1 MKLPWDK
8 LYIENP
14 KFEYEIKSYPD
25 NTKYVIVKKITN
37 NLTFR
42 LNTYEDLWILN
53 QIHDVVK
60 KANWK
65 VTVTIPN
72 LIDAQADRRFDIAQP
87 FGLKLVLE
95 FLKGMENFD
104 YKIFHPHN
112 SEVVEAILD
121 DRVEI
126 IDNHDFINDVFSHI
140 SNYKSFMDFAT
151 KRESFIYNNDKGI
164 QIPNNLVVLLPDG
177 GAYKWGVK
185 LMDKLGF
192 NGDVVAA
199 SKNRQY
205 VDGKSKLVQQL
216 PNYDFN
222 GKDILIIDDICIY
235 GGTFKGLA
243 KMLKERNCGKIY
255 LAVSHITVQNL
266 GDDPVTNYFDM
277 VYTTNSKY
285 NQYWDNT
292 DRSLSVK
299 NNLEIITLF

>member
-1 MKLPWDK
+1 MKFPWDK

-87 FGLKLVLE
+87 FSLKLVLE

-121 DRVEI
+121 NRVEI
-126 IDNHDFINDVFSHI
+126 IDNHDFIYEVLAELKE
-140 SNYKSFMDFAT
+140 NYGF
-151 KRESFIYNNDKGI
+151 N
-164 QIPNNLVVLLPDG
+164 
-177 GAYKWGVK
+177 AYD
-185 LMDKLGF
+185 MEDKLILMSSDAGGF
-192 NGDVVAA
+192 KPLMKLCDKINWKGEVYSA
-199 SKNRQY
+199 SKSRKY
-205 VDGKSKLVQQL
+205 EDGKSKLIQQIDKQ
-216 PNYDFN
+216 DFE
-222 GKDILIIDDICIY
+222 GKDILIIDDICVK
-235 GGTFKGLA
+235 GGTFVGLA
-243 KMLKERNCGKIY
+243 KMLKERNVGSLY
-255 LAVSHITVQNL
+255 LAVSHLTIPNPNPELVGLYDTI
-266 GDDPVTNYFDM
+266 F
-277 VYTTNSKY
+277 TTNSKGIGY
-285 NQYWDNT
+285 N
-292 DRSLSVK
+292 VGPI
-299 NNLEIITLF
+299 EILNYKSDIDERL

>member
-60 KANWK
+60 KANRK

-72 LIDAQADRRFDIAQP
+72 LIDAQADRRFGTAQP

-95 FLKGMENFD
+95 FLKSMENFD

-112 SEVVEAILD
+112 PEVVEALL

-126 IDNHDFINDVFSHI
+126 I
-140 SNYKSFMDFAT
+140 Y
-151 KRESFIYNNDKGI
+151 
-164 QIPNNLVVLLPDG
+164 
-177 GAYKWGVK
+177 
-185 LMDKLGF
+185 
-192 NGDVVAA
+192 
-199 SKNRQY
+199 
-205 VDGKSKLVQQL
+205 
-216 PNYDFN
+216 NYDFIYEVLSELKSN
-222 GKDILIIDDICIY
+222 YYDVNAYNMEDNLILMSSDAGGFKPLMKLCDKLEWAGETSSASKSRKYVNNKSELTQILDREDFKGKDILIIDDICVY

-243 KMLKERNCGKIY
+243 KMLKKRNCGKLF
-255 LAVSHITVQNL
+255 LAVSHMTVLEL
-266 GDDPVTNYFDM
+266 GEDSVGNYFDS
-277 VYTTNSKY
+277 VFTTNSKFEEDY
-285 NQYWDNT
+285 TSDGNS
-292 DRSLSVK
+292 SLARVTK
-299 NNLEIITLF
+299 FNIF

>member
-8 LYIENP
+8 LNNWNP
-14 KFEYEIKSYPD
+14 KFEYEIESYPD
-25 NTKYVIVKKITN
+25 DTKYVIVKKITN

-60 KANWK
+60 KANRK

-95 FLKGMENFD
+95 FLKGMKNFD

-126 IDNHDFINDVFSHI
+126 TDNSEFINEVLDSI
-140 SNYKSFMDFAT
+140 SNPGIMDV
-151 KRESFIYNNDKGI
+151 NNWRDNK
-164 QIPNNLVVLLPDG
+164 NLVILLPDG

-222 GKDILIIDDICIY
+222 GKDILIIDDLIIR
-235 GGTFKGLA
+235 GTTFVGLA
-243 KMLKERNCGKIY
+243 KLLKNRNYGKLY
-255 LAVSHITVQNL
+255 LAVSHITIDKPNSELFEHFHKV
-266 GDDPVTNYFDM
+266 F
-277 VYTTNSKY
+277 TTNSKGLDY
-285 NQYWDNT
+285 FCLNNNMERPDN
-292 DRSLSVK
+292 LVVM
-299 NNLEIITLF
+299 ELF